1 VNDSDRTAGVA
12 PAVAGVADRSAG
24 VSPAVSGTSRP
35 RFGAVTIRDRGR
47 LPHWELEGG
56 TYFVTFRLA
65 DSLPTSVVDEIEM
78 EKRRLLNSSRPLTQ
92 GEKRKIDRI
101 AFVKL
106 EKYLDAGRGECLL
119 REPRVAQI
127 VQVALEHFNDRRYR
141 LFAWCVMPNHV
152 HAALKLFPSFS
163 LQDVLQS
170 WKSFTAKKAIASS
183 TEPARSGNVNTLIVS
198 YVMRLNCV
206 ACADT
211 FCKIQSRRV

>member
-1 VNDSDRTAGVA
+1 
-12 PAVAGVADRSAG
+12 
-24 VSPAVSGTSRP
+24 
-35 RFGAVTIRDRGR
+35 
-47 LPHWELEGG
+47 LEGG

-170 WKSFTAKKAIASS
+170 WKSFTAKKANSILNRAGAFWQR
-183 TEPARSGNVNTLIVS
+183 E
-198 YVMRLNCV
+198 YFDRLV
-206 ACADT
+206 RDEAEL
-211 FCKIQSRRV
+211 RRVCRYILQNPIKAGLKDWHWAELCGPEAHTTAGETPALQGKK